1 MRKKFL
7 RGRGEK
13 VKRPNK
19 RTFEERLFDEL
30 NERYFRGKLP
40 SFKIAREST
49 RKNSVVS
56 GMGRCQ
62 PSKRL
67 ITLHPDLGDHLC
79 QTLLHEMC
87 HIETLPKP
95 GYDHG
100 RSFRHQLKNLLLQG
114 ENWAAKE
121 IEFYRFRERKY
132 ILLRN
137 LRTKFDKEMKDR
149 IDELIVNIEPGV
161 WNWIRARRYLCEEY
175 GINPHKFSR
184 LLPWARDWWRLKLAD
199 EQRIE
204 KIKSALRKEF
214 SNEKLKNERSVGHEA
229 AV

>member
-1 MRKKFL
+1 
-7 RGRGEK
+7 
-13 VKRPNK
+13 VKRPIK

-40 SFKIAREST
+40 SFKIVREST

-67 ITLHPDLGDHLC
+67 ITLHPDLGDRLC

-87 HIETLPKP
+87 HIETLSKP

-100 RSFRHQLKNLLLQG
+100 RSFRRRLKNLLLQG
-114 ENWAAKE
+114 ENWAARE
-121 IEFYRFRERKY
+121 IEFYRFEEREY
-132 ILLRN
+132 VLLRN
-137 LRTKFDKEMKDR
+137 LRTKFGKEMKER
-149 IDELIVNIEPGV
+149 IDEFIVNIEQRGV
-161 WNWIRARRYLCEEY
+161 WNWIRARKYLCEEY
-175 GINPHKFSR
+175 GISPQKFSK
-184 LLPWARDWWRLKLAD
+184 LLPWARDWWRLQLSD

-204 KIKSALRKEF
+204 KIQSALRKEF
-214 SNEKLKNERSVGHEA
+214 AKHEA
-229 AV
+229 AI